1 MIEARFLEMIAAE
14 VGAGTAQVAAAVEL
28 LDRGGAVAF
37 IAHYRKD
44 ATGGLDERRL
54 ETIEQRNLQFTA
66 LSNRR
71 DAARANVDTLGRMT
85 ESLSAALEACSD
97 PLTLED
103 LYLPFKKQKHTKAAL
118 AAQRGLEPFA
128 DYLWVQ
134 IPHPGPVEFVV
145 EQYVCPERQVL
156 SVEEALEGAR
166 HIVAERIAS
175 DAEVRRMVRAA
186 LRGRALFTATATKY
200 LGAQRDR
207 YTAYFDYAKPLG
219 KVGATD
225 LLAVMRGM
233 KIGVLRVELVLEEEP
248 VLAAITARFV
258 KDPES
263 SFAPEITAAAHDAY
277 RRLLRVEL
285 EEQVLAEARRAADE
299 ALVRELRGQV
309 EAALMSQPAGPVPVL
324 AVHAEREGG
333 ASLAALDAQGGVLE
347 TATAVNGPESAE
359 NSLESILPALL
370 ERHGI
375 GIVAVGNS
383 GAGRQTGRKVQNM
396 LRGRRGRSAHLLHV
410 PEAGLSAY
418 AQSPLAEKE
427 LPEMETALRAAV
439 SLGRRCQDP
448 LFEMI
453 KIEPRALAVG
463 PHTREVN
470 QRLLQEALFRTVE
483 YCVCRVGVDLNAA
496 PVHALRYV
504 CGMQMGAAQ
513 NLAAEREK
521 NGGFKNRAQLLSVS
535 GIGEKTQHHC
545 AGFLRVTGGDQPL
558 DATRIHPEAY
568 EAVGAALAAA
578 GLDSAALPSGG
589 TVDSLDFSGAASPF
603 FGERTQA
610 DWRRELAEPWTD
622 PRGRYQAPAPRPRR
636 QEPDLAAVQEGA
648 VVEGKI
654 TNIAS
659 FGVFVD
665 FGAGKEGL
673 IHLSELAAGFV
684 RDANEV
690 VKVGDVVKARV
701 MRVDAESRRISLSI
715 RALLP
720 PPEHITQDDAGQR
733 GGGQRT
739 GLRDAREPR
748 RDGPQEDRQ
757 GGRRRPASADGRDRH
772 RDNAPDKR
780 RMPSRSSEQQSA
792 PSRSSGG
799 ELMNTLLSD
808 QLAALRDKLLSE

>member
-37 IAHYRKD
+37 IAHFRKD
-44 ATGGLDERRL
+44 ATGGLDERTL
-54 ETIEQRNLQFTA
+54 EVIEQRNLQFTA

-85 ESLSAALEACSD
+85 ESLSAALEACAD

-134 IPHPGPVEFVV
+134 VPHPGPVEFVV

-166 HIVAERIAS
+166 HILAERIAC
-175 DAEVRRMVRAA
+175 DAEVRRMVRTA
-186 LRGRALFTATATKY
+186 LRERALFTSTATKY
-200 LGAQRDR
+200 LGAQRER
-207 YTAYFDYAKPLG
+207 YESYFDFSRPLG
-219 KVGATD
+219 KVGARD
-225 LLAVMRGM
+225 LLAIMRGM
-233 KIGVLRVELVLEEEP
+233 KIGVLRVELVLEEGP
-248 VLAAITARFV
+248 VLEAIAARFL

-299 ALVRELRGQV
+299 AVVRELRGQV
-309 EAALMSQPAGPVPVL
+309 EAALMTQPAGPVPVL

-333 ASLAALDAQGGVLE
+333 TVLAALDARGGVLE
-347 TATAVNGPESAE
+347 TAVDGGEGPMET
-359 NSLESILPALL
+359 LLPALL

-396 LRGRRGRSAHLLHV
+396 LRGRRGRAAHLLHV

-418 AQSPLAEKE
+418 TQSALAEKE
-427 LPEMETALRAAV
+427 LPGMAQHLRAAV

-470 QRLLQEALFRTVE
+470 QRLLQEALFRTLE
-483 YCVCRVGVDLNAA
+483 YCVCRVGLDLNSA

-504 CGMQMGAAQ
+504 CGIQMGTAQ
-513 NLAAEREK
+513 NLAVEREK
-521 NGGFKNRAQLLSVS
+521 SGGFKNRAQLLGVS
-535 GIGEKTQHHC
+535 GIGEKTQNHC
-545 AGFLRVTGGDQPL
+545 AGFLRVAGGDEPL

-568 EAVGAALAAA
+568 ETVRGALAAA
-578 GLDSAALPSGG
+578 GMAPEALPLGG
-589 TVDSLDFSGAASPF
+589 AAESLDFSGASSPLFGAS
-603 FGERTQA
+603 TQA
-610 DWRRELAEPWTD
+610 DWRRELAEPWID
-622 PRGRYQAPAPRPRR
+622 PRGRHEAPAPRPRR
-636 QEPDLAAVQEGA
+636 QEPDLSGLQEGA

-673 IHLSELAAGFV
+673 VHLSELAAGFV

-690 VKVGDVVKARV
+690 VKIGDTVKAKV
-701 MRVDAESRRISLSI
+701 MRVDTESRRISLSV

-720 PPEHITQDDAGQR
+720 QPERSPHEGDGASGR
-733 GGGQRT
+733 GGHRG
-739 GLRDAREPR
+739 GAPDE
-748 RDGPQEDRQ
+748 RQ
-757 GGRRRPASADGRDRH
+757 GRRRPGNDEGRERH
-772 RDNAPDKR
+772 QDKR
-780 RMPSRSSEQQSA
+780 RQPSRSHETHAA
-792 PSRSSGG
+792 PPRSSGG

-808 QLAALRDKLLSE
+808 QLAALRDKLLSD